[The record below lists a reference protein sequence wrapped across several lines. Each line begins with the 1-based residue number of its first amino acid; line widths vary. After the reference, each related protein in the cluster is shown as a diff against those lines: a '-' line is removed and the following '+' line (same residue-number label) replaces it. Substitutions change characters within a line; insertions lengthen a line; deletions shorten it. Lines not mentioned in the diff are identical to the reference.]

1 MVGDFDTNMD
11 MEVDNIRIRIRLWEV
26 IFKILDPI
34 FQLSNIKAK

>member
-11 MEVDNIRIRIRLWEV
+11 MEVDIYPYPNNIMRGN
-26 IFKILDPI
+26 FKILGPK